1 MTRIYERDAI
11 PMPPSNLDAQELIRH
26 IENSYPDL
34 KAGLKLLFERFKEIV
49 GNEGI
54 VESKAE
60 EIEGFEY
67 ECPHCGTVLQI
78 DLELE

>member
-11 PMPPSNLDAQELIRH
+11 PMPPINLDAQELIRH
-26 IENSYPDL
+26 IENNYPDL

-49 GNEGI
+49 GNDELPEG
-54 VESKAE
+54 KAE

-67 ECPHCGTVLQI
+67 ECPHCGTILQI
-78 DLELE
+78 DLEL

>member
-49 GNEGI
+49 GNDELPEG
-54 VESKAE
+54 KAE

-67 ECPHCGTVLQI
+67 ECPHCGTVLKI
-78 DLELE
+78 DLEL